1 VLGTL
6 ALILVVIAIATVLFL
21 AGEWALTVLRSHEL
35 DELDEAE
42 ATEHTRPAGNVYL
55 LKRKEREP

>member
-6 ALILVVIAIATVLFL
+6 AVIVGVIALATLGWL
-21 AGEWALTVLRSHEL
+21 ALEWAIGVLQSREL

-42 ATEHTRPAGNVYL
+42 AEEHTRPAGNVYL
-55 LKRKEREP
+55 LKRKERE